1 MMKNAI
7 KIEELENTKIVAI
20 KLYEVYMAQSN
31 QNELGANCYHENGH
45 DNSGS
50 HPDYHNDS
58 HDNTPGRMMIRTL
71 VKNGT
76 N

>member
-1 MMKNAI
+1 MKNEM
-7 KIEELENTKIVAI
+7 KVERLENTKIIAI
-20 KLYEVYMAQSN
+20 KLYELYMAQSN
-31 QNELGANCYHENGH
+31 QNELGANCYHENEH

-50 HPDYHNDS
+50 HPDYHNDA